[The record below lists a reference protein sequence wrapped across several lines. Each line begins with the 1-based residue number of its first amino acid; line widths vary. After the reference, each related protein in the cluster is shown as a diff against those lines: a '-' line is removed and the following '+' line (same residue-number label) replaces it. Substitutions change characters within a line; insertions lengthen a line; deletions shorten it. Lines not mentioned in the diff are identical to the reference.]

1 MIIPKI
7 YTYRNTYDILA
18 LDMTYDSIRLGAKKT
33 GPQWVDVVKPTHR
46 DHQRLLSDFPL
57 LIEADVD
64 DAISQTARNRILKRK
79 EYIFFVL
86 MVPVLNRQSRE
97 IDIEEIDFFL
107 GNDFLITVHQGTIA
121 PITNFFRDS
130 KGQAPHVEKMLHQGS
145 IEVLFHTILE
155 DISNDIPPIMDNI
168 DEKLRMVKE
177 QIFKGKNSRKM
188 VQEILFYRRN
198 ITDLR
203 KAVRGH
209 ANILRHLVREDTV
222 HDVYGIATK
231 YRPRFAELVAYSE
244 DTWGALESYKE
255 IVEALQN
262 ANESLISHDA
272 NDTIKFL
279 TAFSAL
285 LLPATLAAGL
295 WGMNVAVPFA
305 DAPDAFYLV
314 MAIGA
319 SSSLLLFVLFKRKH
333 WFK

>member
-1 MIIPKI
+1 
-7 YTYRNTYDILA
+7 
-18 LDMTYDSIRLGAKKT
+18 MTYDSIHLGAKKT

-46 DHQRLLSDFPL
+46 DHQQLLADFPVL
-57 LIEADVD
+57 VEADVD

-97 IDIEEIDFFL
+97 IDIEEIDFFIS
-107 GNDFLITVHQGTIA
+107 DHFLITVHQGTIA

-130 KGQAPHVEKMLHQGS
+130 KGRAPHVERVLQKGS
-145 IEVLFHTILE
+145 LEEVFHAILE

-168 DEKLRMVKE
+168 DEKLTVIKE
-177 QIFKGKNSRKM
+177 QIFKGKNEKKM
-188 VQEILFYRRN
+188 VQQILFYRRN

-209 ANILRHLVREDTV
+209 ATILRHLVREDTV
-222 HDVYGIATK
+222 HEVYSISTK
-231 YRPRFAELVAYSE
+231 YRPRFAELMAYAE

-285 LLPATLAAGL
+285 LLPATLATGL
-295 WGMNVAVPFA
+295 WGMNVDVPFA
-305 DAPDAFYLV
+305 TDPYAFFFVLGI
-314 MAIGA
+314 AACG
-319 SSSLLLFVLFKRKH
+319 SLLLFVLFKRKH